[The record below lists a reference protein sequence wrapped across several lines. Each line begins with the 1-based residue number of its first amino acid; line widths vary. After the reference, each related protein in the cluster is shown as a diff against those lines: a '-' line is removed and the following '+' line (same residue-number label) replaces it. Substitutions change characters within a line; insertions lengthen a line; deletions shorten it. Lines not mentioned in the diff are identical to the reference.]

1 MQVRIY
7 QPTKTTAQ
15 SGKKDHS
22 WLLVPV
28 LEQNPQSTDNL
39 MGWTSSNNTLTQLK
53 LKFKTA
59 DEAAKY
65 AEQKGWSC
73 QIIEPNSAQ
82 ITKKSYADNF
92 L

>member
-7 QPTKTTAQ
+7 QPAKTNTQ
-15 SGKKDHS
+15 SGKKSQS

-28 LEQNPQSTDNL
+28 LEQNSQSVDNL
-39 MGWTSSNNTLTQLK
+39 MGWTSSDNTLTQLK

-59 DEAAKY
+59 DDAAKY

-73 QIIEPNSAQ
+73 QIIEPNSVQ
-82 ITKKSYADNF
+82 ISKKSYADNF